1 MRNEEQRPK
10 TVHPIDLQA
19 QALYDRV
26 QAQIAYIRQ
35 RFDIPVPVGQPKISA
50 GERARAM
57 MGMRPELI
65 AQLIAQKPLTDPLFS
80 TAFDKLGAH
89 SLALLPYLTGGMPE
103 APPPQQQGGM
113 F

>member
-1 MRNEEQRPK
+1 MRNEEQRPRN
-10 TVHPIDLQA
+10 VHPIDLQA

-26 QAQIAYIRQ
+26 QKQIAYIRE

-65 AQLIAQKPLTDPLFS
+65 AQLIAQRPLSEPIFS
-80 TAFDKLGAH
+80 TALDKLGAH

-103 APPPQQQGGM
+103 APPPYDQGGV